1 MTTILVPGRY
11 GPQAVNSIGDI
22 YLSGAFRLYGEY
34 GEHEIALLRSLL
46 KPGDTVLDIGA
57 NLGALTLPLA
67 KHVGPT
73 GKVLAFEPQPRAY
86 RRLVATLEL
95 NNCANAW
102 AINHAVGATPGVAQ
116 IPVPDEFTHGNHGG
130 LALGGDGPSA
140 PVQVD
145 TIDALGL
152 DALTLLKADVEG
164 MELDVLQGA
173 EATIDRL
180 HPMLYVESDR
190 MEKREALIR
199 WLQGKGYQCWFHCPT
214 LFNPANHFGN
224 PRNAY
229 QDEHGAQIASFNVL
243 AVHGEHEVPPPD
255 YLGKD
260 IPIGVQLR
268 AMGKT
273 LLADEAE
280 DALLRV
286 YPWLELPAT
295 PRWNW
300 ELVRRHWVSGDPYQ
314 IEPDTPE
321 YYRVKYA
328 VAECVKPRSILE
340 IGVRAGYSA
349 AAFLQAGHTT
359 HFTGLDLNAG
369 TWGGVKDYQAHAQK
383 ALAKYEGVTVDL
395 QFGDSQQLDRLP
407 GGPYDLVHVDGD
419 HSRAGAMHDV
429 TLALDSGA
437 KWVLVDDYDFI
448 PPVAYGTNA
457 AIRGRH
463 VRAWH
468 VWDGGYRGNLLI
480 ENLEATATRE

>member
-11 GPQAVNSIGDI
+11 GPQAVNGIGDS

-34 GEHEIALLRSLL
+34 GEHEVALLRWLL

-67 KHVGPT
+67 QHVAPD
-73 GKVLAFEPQPRAY
+73 GKVLAFEPQLRAY
-86 RRLVATLEL
+86 RRLVTTLEL
-95 NNCANAW
+95 NNCANAH

-116 IPVPDEFTHGNHGG
+116 IPVPDEFTDGNHGSIG
-130 LALGGDGPSA
+130 LNVDGRGPSA

-152 DALTLLKADVEG
+152 DACTLIKADVEG
-164 MELDVLQGA
+164 MELEVLQGA
-173 EATIDRL
+173 AATIAKF

-190 MEKREALIR
+190 MEKREALVR
-199 WLQGKGYQCWFHCPT
+199 WMQAQGYQLWYHSPP
-214 LFNPANHFGN
+214 LYNPANHLRN
-224 PRNAY
+224 PYDAY
-229 QDEHGAQIASFNVL
+229 RAPNGATVVSFNVL
-243 AVHGEHEVPPPD
+243 GVWGVTNYGLAAHEESD
-255 YLGKD
+255 
-260 IPIGVQLR
+260 
-268 AMGKT
+268 T
-273 LLADEAE
+273 LQ
-280 DALLRV
+280 RV

-300 ELVRRHWVSGDPYQ
+300 ELVRRHWVAGDPYQ

-328 VAECVKPRSILE
+328 VAEFVKPKSILE

-349 AAFLQAGHTT
+349 AAFLQAGHTKI
-359 HFTGLDLNAG
+359 FTGLDLNAG
-369 TWGGVKDYQAHAQK
+369 TWGGVMGFQAHAEK
-383 ALAKYEGVTVDL
+383 ALGKYGVEAT
-395 QFGDSQQLDRLP
+395 FITGDSQDLTALP

-419 HSRAGAMHDV
+419 HSREGALHDV

-448 PPVAYGTNA
+448 PPVAYGANA
-457 AIRGRH
+457 ALRGRH